1 MASRDL
7 YINLRPS
14 SQQGAFVQSSKNL
27 TAYTFSKFYR
37 EEAVAFRVFFLNLT
51 PSAGISS
58 PAEINGDLSAYSCK
72 IAIGDIGGTVLAYE
86 GLTWD
91 SEESCFTGTL
101 LINTTEMNTAL
112 DASTSGEITKTLEVE
127 LAYGGAEFTFQS
139 PVTVRNE
146 VIVNGG
152 ALPTDVT
159 DTMFADLLAGTLV
172 DSPEVDYVR
181 DGDEVESH
189 IAVWRDAT
197 LSGQLR
203 LECPPSSAHST
214 DALNDTGST
223 SVTVNG
229 FNDRLYQLDLR
240 VRGLCVLMN
249 YTGGSQ
255 LGYVYLG
262 GTYNHDTS
270 DPWWIEISDP
280 PQTVRLNAT
289 AGLPLN
295 RLALDYLLSVTAKGG
310 ATITLHYD
318 TQDGAISPYVSPIY
332 VPGVAPY
339 PDEFDGHFMELTLV
353 NSNKAGITLADLDDG
368 PSDAM
373 RDSGGKF
380 VKVKSDGSG
389 LEYAAGSVASHASSH
404 ASGGSDPVTLAQS
417 QITNL
422 TTDLAAKAPIAS
434 PTFTGTPAAPT
445 AAGGTN
451 TTQIATTA
459 FVTAAVSSAVSGLL
473 ELNGNLDCSAN
484 PNYPS
489 ASAGDTY
496 YCSAAGKVGGAS
508 GKSVDV
514 GDAIVAKADNGGGTE
529 ASVGTSWFVLEH
541 NLAGALIAANNLSDV
556 ASASTARSNIGAASA
571 THATQHQSGG
581 SDSIKLDDLATP
593 DDNTDLDATTG
604 RHGLLPKLG
613 GGTTNFLRAD
623 GSWAAPSG
631 GASYWTEVSSS
642 YAGYSF
648 RKWTPNS
655 GTNVGCVVQ
664 PLGTGYFSMRTPDGT
679 DVGGNARGQSAID
692 LTCQGFSF
700 GGSGTPQQWV
710 ASGAYSF
717 NAGQINMASGGASFT
732 FGDVC
737 RATAHYSFA
746 TGVAANA
753 FSYGKFARA
762 NGSFG
767 DGYVT
772 GLTDIAQTATL
783 VQFRQTTDGSQT
795 EIFSDGSSAT
805 NRNTL
810 LNDSSWMFKILVVA
824 RRTNGDGENDAWEFT
839 GLIHRD
845 ANAAST
851 TIDALQENK
860 IGSTSWS
867 VSVDADTTNGSLRIR
882 ATGEA
887 GKTIRWCATIQT
899 TEVSE

>member
-1 MASRDL
+1 MATRDL
-7 YINLRPS
+7 YINIRPDRNI
-14 SQQGAFVQSSKNL
+14 GAFIKSHKDGS
-27 TAYTFSKFYR
+27 AYTLPSIFR
-37 EEAVAFRVFFLNLT
+37 EEQVNLRLFFCEPNATGGL
-51 PSAGISS
+51 SS
-58 PAEINGDLSAYSCK
+58 PLSLLNDLSSYSCRVG
-72 IAIGDIGGTVLAYE
+72 IGTPGNDTPLAVVTLAWNVDGYFE
-86 GLTWD
+86 GALNV
-91 SEESCFTGTL
+91 
-101 LINTTEMNTAL
+101 NTTEMNTAL
-112 DASTSGEITKTLEVE
+112 DGASGSISKTFEVE
-127 LAYGGAEFTFQS
+127 LNRSGEEFTFQQA
-139 PVTVRNE
+139 VTVRDE
-146 VIVNGG
+146 VLLHGAGLPSDVN
-152 ALPTDVT
+152 
-159 DTMFADLLAGTLV
+159 DTLFADLLAGTLV

-181 DGDEVESH
+181 DGDDVESH

-203 LECPPSSAHST
+203 LECPASSAHST

-339 PDEFDGHFMELTLV
+339 PDEFDGHFLELTLV
-353 NSNKAGITLADLDDG
+353 NSNKEGITLADLDDG
-368 PSDAM
+368 PTAAQ

-389 LEYAAGSVASHASSH
+389 LEYVAGSVASHASSH

-417 QITNL
+417 QITDL
-422 TTDLAAKAPIAS
+422 TTDLAAKASLAS

-459 FVTAAVSSAVSGLL
+459 FVQSAVGSVVSGLL
-473 ELNGNLDCSAN
+473 ELKGNLDCSAD

-496 YCSAAGKVGGAS
+496 YCSVAGKVGGAS

-514 GDAIVAKADNGGGTE
+514 GDAIVAQSDNVGGTE
-529 ASVGTSWFVLEH
+529 GSVGTSWFVLEH
-541 NLAGALIAANNLSDV
+541 NLTGVLLSANNLSDV
-556 ASASTARSNIGAASA
+556 ASASTSRSNLGLGDSA
-571 THATQHQSGG
+571 TKNVGTSSGTVCAGNDSRLTDSRTPTAHASTHASGG

-613 GGTTNFLRAD
+613 GGTSNFLRAD
-623 GSWAAPSG
+623 GSWASVLSGLSLYAENPIAPSPNTVSGANSFAIGMNNSLSIGAYESAAIGCNVVLSERWTVGTGG
-631 GASYWTEVSSS
+631 GAVCDK
-642 YAGYSF
+642 YAQRAHKNGFAQISDLIASIQ
-648 RKWTPNS
+648 TSN
-655 GTNVGCVVQ
+655 GT
-664 PLGTGYFSMRTPDGT
+664 
-679 DVGGNARGQSAID
+679 
-692 LTCQGFSF
+692 
-700 GGSGTPQQWV
+700 
-710 ASGAYSF
+710 
-717 NAGQINMASGGASFT
+717 
-732 FGDVC
+732 
-737 RATAHYSFA
+737 
-746 TGVAANA
+746 
-753 FSYGKFARA
+753 
-762 NGSFG
+762 
-767 DGYVT
+767 
-772 GLTDIAQTATL
+772 
-783 VQFRQTTDGSQT
+783 QT
-795 EIFSDGSSAT
+795 ELFADDT
-805 NRNTL
+805 NASKRLVLANNST
-810 LNDSSWMFKILVVA
+810 WAFKILVCA
-824 RRTNGDGENDAWEFT
+824 RRTDASENDGWEFT

-851 TIDALQENK
+851 SLDEIQQNQ

-882 ATGEA
+882 VTGQAAKTVKWGATVQ
-887 GKTIRWCATIQT
+887 TIETNG
-899 TEVSE
+899 

>member
-1 MASRDL
+1 MATRDL
-7 YINLRPS
+7 YINIRPDRNI
-14 SQQGAFVQSSKNL
+14 GAFIKSHKDGS
-27 TAYTFSKFYR
+27 AYTLPSIFR
-37 EEAVAFRVFFLNLT
+37 EEQVNLRVFFCEPNATGGLTSPLSLLDNL
-51 PSAGISS
+51 S
-58 PAEINGDLSAYSCK
+58 DYSCRVG
-72 IAIGDIGGTVLAYE
+72 IGTPGNDTPLAVATLAWNADGYFE
-86 GLTWD
+86 GSLNV
-91 SEESCFTGTL
+91 
-101 LINTTEMNTAL
+101 NTTEINTAL
-112 DASTSGEITKTLEVE
+112 DGASGSISKTFEVE
-127 LAYGGAEFTFQS
+127 LNRSGEEFTFQQA
-139 PVTVRNE
+139 VTVRDE
-146 VIVNGG
+146 VLLHGAGLPSDVN
-152 ALPTDVT
+152 
-159 DTMFADLLAGTLV
+159 DTLFADLLAATLV

-181 DGDEVESH
+181 DGDDVESH

-223 SVTVNG
+223 TVTVNG
-229 FNDRLYQLDLR
+229 FTDRLYQLDLR
-240 VRGLCVLMN
+240 VRGLCVLMK
-249 YTGGSQ
+249 YTGGSK

-289 AGLPLN
+289 AGLPFN
-295 RLALDYLLSVTAKGG
+295 RIALDYLLSVTAKGG

-514 GDAIVAKADNGGGTE
+514 GDAIVAKTDNGGGTE

-541 NLAGALIAANNLSDV
+541 NLSGALLAANNLSDV
-556 ASASTARSNIGAASA
+556 ASASTARSNIGAAST

-593 DDNTDLDATTG
+593 DDNTDLNATTG

-613 GGTTNFLRAD
+613 GGTSNFLRAD
-623 GSWAAPSG
+623 GSWAAPG
-631 GASYWTEVSSS
+631 GAYQL
-642 YAGYSF
+642 YAENPS
-648 RKWTPNS
+648 
-655 GTNVGCVVQ
+655 
-664 PLGTGYFSMRTPDGT
+664 
-679 DVGGNARGQSAID
+679 SAIAP
-692 LTCQGFSF
+692 S
-700 GGSGTPQQWV
+700 
-710 ASGAYSF
+710 ASGA
-717 NAGQINMASGGASFT
+717 NAVAIGYGANASGVKAAAFQQSTASGSGAVAFHNATASGSTAFAGPGAGNIAASDYSTALGYAAVPIMEGHFAMNGAQGSQHGWIHTTLQTFNNTPTEIKFGHLNNARIPLADIKALRYIASFIGRDIT
-732 FGDVC
+732 TGDVASIEL
-737 RATAHYSFA
+737 R
-746 TGVAANA
+746 GVVRRG
-753 FSYGKFARA
+753 YG
-762 NGSFG
+762 
-767 DGYVT
+767 
-772 GLTDIAQTATL
+772 
-783 VQFRQTTDGSQT
+783 
-795 EIFSDGSSAT
+795 
-805 NRNTL
+805 
-810 LNDSSWMFKILVVA
+810 
-824 RRTNGDGENDAWEFT
+824 
-839 GLIHRD
+839 
-845 ANAAST
+845 AAST
-851 TIDALQENK
+851 TLLFDRKDVEILEDA
-860 IGSTSWS
+860 TWD
-867 VSVDADTTNGSLRIR
+867 VSASADTTNGTVIFTVTGD
-882 ATGEA
+882 ATHTVNWNC
-887 GKTIRWCATIQT
+887 TINLFEI
-899 TEVSE
+899 V